1 MADQAKNLQVE
12 HHHSHKKTYVM
23 VFIALAVLTAIEV
36 FIPEL
41 DTSYMMIASSLT
53 LLAVAKAW
61 LVAYYFMHLNEE
73 SRWMKFLVFIPVF
86 AVVYTVM
93 VVAESIYR

>member
-1 MADQAKNLQVE
+1 MADQQHAVE
-12 HHHSHKKTYVM
+12 HHSHKKTYVM

-36 FIPEL
+36 FVPEL

-53 LLAVAKAW
+53 LLAVAKAF

-73 SRWMKFLVFIPVF
+73 SRCMKFLVFIPVF

-93 VVAESIYR
+93 VVAESMYR

>member
-1 MADQAKNLQVE
+1 MAE
-12 HHHSHKKTYVM
+12 HAEHTEHHSHKKTYIM
-23 VFIALAVLTAIEV
+23 VFIALAVLTAVEV

-53 LLAVAKAW
+53 LLAVAKAF

-93 VVAESIYR
+93 VVAESMYR